1 MLFVSLT
8 MAMINAST
16 LYMGELFLSV
26 MSASLSDYF
35 TTSCP
40 ILLLTVQ
47 WRWLLMSHN
56 ASLTVDSWEIV
67 LSAPTLRLLLLICNA
82 TVFVYFKIV

>member
-1 MLFVSLT
+1 M

-16 LYMGELFLSV
+16 LYVGESFQSV
-26 MSASLSDYF
+26 TSASLSYYF
-35 TTSCP
+35 VTSCP

-47 WRWLLMSHN
+47 WRWLLMSHK
-56 ASLTVDSWEIV
+56 ASLTVDSWEIF
-67 LSAPTLRLLLLICNA
+67 LSTPTIRLLLLICNA